1 MRYTPSI
8 THLPNRYVAAH
19 KNPQGAGDA
28 RPTALQI
35 IQDEGLVGKLSHKVA
50 LVTGGTNGIG
60 LELVRTLAKT
70 GMRVFFTS
78 RDPIKGQK
86 VKAKLQSNDA
96 HFKLEVVEMELK
108 SLESVKGG
116 AAFVLGKTNRLDVLM
131 NNAGIA
137 ATPHGFTKEG
147 FEQQFGVNHLAHFY
161 LFQLL
166 KPLLLYT
173 AATFD
178 VNVRIISTS
187 STSHTASTVLPDNSY
202 DTASPNGKGYE
213 PGVSYAHSNTAKI
226 WFCNELE
233 RRYGSKGLHAIS
245 IQPGGCSS
253 GLMDSSEEGSRA
265 MLKKMI
271 EMPHIKK
278 IWKTIEQGAATNT
291 LAAVGKDLDGVGGI
305 YMEDC
310 GLSKP
315 IPDDLNWAGYG
326 FKSWAF
332 DEDGEKKLWTD
343 SLKMVGMEDDLIQV
357 AS

>member
-1 MRYTPSI
+1 MHYAPN
-8 THLPNRYVAAH
+8 LPQIANRYASAH
-19 KNPQGAGDA
+19 ANPQGAGDA

-70 GMRVFFTS
+70 GMRVFFTA
-78 RDPIKGQK
+78 RDPVKGQK
-86 VKAKLQSNDA
+86 VKEKLQSEDA
-96 HFKLEVVEMELK
+96 LFKLEVVEMELK
-108 SLESVKGG
+108 SLESVKAG
-116 AAFVLGKTNRLDVLM
+116 ADFVLSKTDRLDVLM

-147 FEQQFGVNHLAHFY
+147 FEQQFGVNHVAHFY

-166 KPLLLYT
+166 KPLLLNT
-173 AATFD
+173 AATHG
-178 VNVRIISTS
+178 VNVRIVSTA
-187 STSHTASTVLPDNSY
+187 STSHTASTVLPENNY
-202 DTASPNGKGYE
+202 DTANPNGKGYE

-245 IQPGGCSS
+245 IQPGGFTS
-253 GLMDSSEEGSRA
+253 GLMDSSEEHSKV
-265 MLKKMI
+265 MLNKMI
-271 EMPHIKK
+271 QMPHIKK
-278 IWKTIEQGAATNT
+278 IWKSVEQGAATNT
-291 LAAVGKDLDGVGGI
+291 LAAVGKEFDGVGGI

-310 GLSKP
+310 GVSKP
-315 IPDDLNWAGYG
+315 IPDDLHWAGYG

-332 DEDGEKKLWTD
+332 DEAGEKKLWTD
-343 SLKMVGMEDDLIQV
+343 SLKMVGLEDDQ
-357 AS
+357 